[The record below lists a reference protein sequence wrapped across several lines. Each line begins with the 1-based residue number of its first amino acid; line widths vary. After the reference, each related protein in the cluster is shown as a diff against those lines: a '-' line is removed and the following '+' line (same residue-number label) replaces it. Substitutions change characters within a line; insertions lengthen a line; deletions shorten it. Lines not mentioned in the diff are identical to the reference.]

1 MTVASSATSVP
12 ANASYM
18 KGNEN
23 VVGVEKETIQL
34 IAAMWH
40 PWKS

>member
-1 MTVASSATSVP
+1 
-12 ANASYM
+12 M

-34 IAAMWH
+34 IVAMWH